1 MIAFGNR
8 RTSRPLVLIFIVCLS
23 FFHSPLAAHAWGT
36 RAHRIVAH
44 IATAHLS
51 SHARHEIAL
60 LIDSHSL
67 ASIADDAD
75 HWRKTRPETS
85 PWHYVNIPFAASAYV
100 PRRDCPDGNCIIAAI
115 AKYREIVANRS
126 YQKKFRQEALAFLV
140 HLIADA
146 HQPLHCINNN
156 DRGGNDVAVMFFN
169 TPTNLHEVW
178 DNELLFHTRLGE
190 RAYTHRLMTR
200 LASQDIEA
208 LQRGTPIDWVLAA
221 HKLAREHAYR
231 LPPDR
236 NLQSRYYRD
245 NLPIL
250 EEQLAKAGV
259 RLARVL
265 NEAFRRDDEHQYT
278 SRGEELRFCKKLKA

>member
-1 MIAFGNR
+1 
-8 RTSRPLVLIFIVCLS
+8 
-23 FFHSPLAAHAWGT
+23 
-36 RAHRIVAH
+36 
-44 IATAHLS
+44 
-51 SHARHEIAL
+51 L

-85 PWHYVNIPFAASAYV
+85 PWHYINIPFAASAYV

-140 HLIADA
+140 HLIADV

-259 RLARVL
+259 RLARIL
-265 NEAFRRDDEHQYT
+265 NEAIRRDGEHQ
-278 SRGEELRFCKKLKA
+278 

>member
-60 LIDSHSL
+60 LIDSYSL

-200 LASQDIEA
+200 LASRDIGV
-208 LQRGTPIDWVLAA
+208 LQRGTPIDWALAV

-236 NLQSRYYRD
+236 NLQSRYYMD
-245 NLPIL
+245 NLPML

-259 RLARVL
+259 RLASVL
-265 NEAFRRDDEHQYT
+265 NEAFRRDDEHQW
-278 SRGEELRFCKKLKA
+278 LMKLKTPALFRQ